1 MYKVFFNERIVFL
14 TDDFLRSFREN
25 QGLFYK
31 FREKNELKELLLVFL
46 ALKKISQLFICHTDQ
61 DELFR
66 AFRSCFRYVEAAGG
80 LVKNSSGEVLFINR
94 FDKWDLPKGKVEG
107 SESFKEAALREVEE
121 ECGISGLKIKSE
133 LQPTYHTYF
142 EKSLPHLKKTHWF
155 EMTYE
160 GNKKPEPQ
168 TEEFI
173 TNIIWAGEKDLG
185 LIRNNT
191 YPSILDLLKEVRLIT

>member
-14 TDDFLRSFREN
+14 TDDFLRSFRDN

-31 FREKNELKELLLVFL
+31 FHEKNELKELLLVFL
-46 ALKKISQLFICHTDQ
+46 ALKKISQLFICHTDK

-66 AFRSCFRYVEAAGG
+66 AFRSCFKYVEAAGG

-107 SESFKEAALREVEE
+107 TESFKEAALREVEE
-121 ECGISGLKIKSE
+121 ECGISGLEIRSE

-160 GNKKPEPQ
+160 GNEKPKPQ

-173 TNIIWAGEKDLG
+173 TNIIWAGKKELG
-185 LIRNNT
+185 LICKNT
-191 YPSILDLLKEVRLIT
+191 YPSILDLLTEARIIT